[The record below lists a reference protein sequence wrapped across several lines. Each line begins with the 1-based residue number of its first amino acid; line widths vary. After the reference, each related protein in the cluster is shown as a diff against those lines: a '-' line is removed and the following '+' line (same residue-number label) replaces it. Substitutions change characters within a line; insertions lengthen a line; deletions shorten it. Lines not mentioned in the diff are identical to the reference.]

1 MVLNFLLYFN
11 NKIVNRW
18 IVFFKYI
25 LNNTTTPYYINI
37 ALICYDTTHHGDD
50 DATARGDIIFFFNR
64 RHSSPLDFVQ
74 LRWWRR
80 KPWMGGFRRMLGCCH
95 IIIIIGWR
103 WMKRWT
109 KNIINITI
117 IDVIALY
124 YIIGFVAYYNKVNTS
139 FNTLQYRILSALII
153 SAGQLQ

>member
-1 MVLNFLLYFN
+1 MLWHNSSWRRWCNSKRRYNFFL
-11 NKIVNRW
+11 
-18 IVFFKYI
+18 
-25 LNNTTTPYYINI
+25 
-37 ALICYDTTHHGDD
+37 
-50 DATARGDIIFFFNR
+50 NR
-64 RHSSPLDFVQ
+64 RHSSRLDFVQ

-109 KNIINITI
+109 QNIINITI
-117 IDVIALY
+117 IDGIALY

-139 FNTLQYRILSALII
+139 FNTLLYRILSALII
-153 SAGQLQ
+153 SAGQLNLITFFISFISIDDLILCWWIIINI

>member
-1 MVLNFLLYFN
+1 MLWHNSSWR
-11 NKIVNRW
+11 RW
-18 IVFFKYI
+18 CNSKRRY
-25 LNNTTTPYYINI
+25 N
-37 ALICYDTTHHGDD
+37 
-50 DATARGDIIFFFNR
+50 IFFLNR
-64 RHSSPLDFVQ
+64 RHSSRLDFVQ

-109 KNIINITI
+109 QNIINITI

-153 SAGQLQ
+153 SAGQLNLITFFISFISIDDFILCWWIIINI